1 MTDRAKILKDI
12 VKKNP
17 EPAKGTNV
25 DPGQLGQ
32 YSAKYQVSESPTLDR
47 YLLARGYNPRNTPKD
62 IKIAH
67 SKSNAFKTWQQQHM
81 NETSPVERISAVD
94 KKTQSDSEM
103 SYARQNKVKHIPSHE
118 IKNPP
123 GTMKREDVES
133 LDELSINTLASYKK
147 KAGQDVNRR
156 ALKGA
161 MYKDDPLGHPSTP
174 ASREQNLKKRSS
186 RVVSI
191 VKAGEKLKSKG
202 HQEPKPADDKGDRG
216 YGKGRY
222 MGDSVEFEDD
232 VLDEAGMSAA
242 VKLSRAWDREKAK
255 SQASRERAN
264 KMLDSF
270 KKPKDGA
277 KKPEGSQNVQ
287 LTPEDA
293 NYMAPKANFVKKEL
307 KGILDRKKPGE
318 ISFKEASDMMGDP
331 KSATISPADGSPK
344 EDNTQRK
351 MSKGA
356 RLILDIKKKSIKED
370 LYDHEKAD
378 KSVATYGK
386 KPKLDTAD
394 KFDETG
400 KEKPKAAAVM
410 TGGTT
415 LTGQNRD
422 TVEID
427 PAMRV
432 RPGQPDPTKDK
443 DKDKDK
449 DKKKDEKKKE

>member
-123 GTMKREDVES
+123 GTMSREEVE
-133 LDELSINTLASYKK
+133 LDETA
-147 KAGQDVNRR
+147 R
-156 ALKGA
+156 
-161 MYKDDPLGHPSTP
+161 M
-174 ASREQNLKKRSS
+174 SS
-186 RVVSI
+186 
-191 VKAGEKLKSKG
+191 
-202 HQEPKPADDKGDRG
+202 
-216 YGKGRY
+216 
-222 MGDSVEFEDD
+222 
-232 VLDEAGMSAA
+232 A

-331 KSATISPADGSPK
+331 KSATISSADGSPK